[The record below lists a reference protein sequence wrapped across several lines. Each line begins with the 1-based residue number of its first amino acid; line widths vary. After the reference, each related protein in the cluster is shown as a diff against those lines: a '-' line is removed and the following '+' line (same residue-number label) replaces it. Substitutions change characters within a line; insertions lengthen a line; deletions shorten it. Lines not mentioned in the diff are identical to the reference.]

1 MTQETFLDLVE
12 LMRKAQREY
21 FSTRSPQ
28 ALTRARKLE
37 KDVDTALVDIREN
50 GFGTGLF
57 PD

>member
-12 LMRKAQREY
+12 LMRKVQKEY
-21 FSTRSPQ
+21 FATRSPQ

-37 KDVDTALVDIREN
+37 KDVDSALIDISKN
-50 GFGTGLF
+50 GFGAGLF